1 MGAAWSAVKV
11 EHAPRSHYWYRLVVL
26 SRWSVRTQRLVSIH
40 NGVAMA
46 VTVDQPSRP
55 IRILVVDGHSTITQL
70 RTPML
75 HDVAQACRRAAT
87 AGTSFDLVAGDFN
100 AVARSV
106 GFDAL
111 GAVAGGYTQAA
122 HASTGWRTTW
132 PVPLPLYDI
141 DHVWVRH
148 GLILSCDLFANCA
161 SDHRGQLVRLALGD
175 HRRAPARSI
184 RPARLE
190 RCRGGG
196 YAARAGTRGDSSG
209 SRLFSGTQSQ
219 RGQSPAPGTAKP
231 SPRSTD
237 RASARRP
244 VLRAPSMTDTRR
256 LAAHRCLP
264 LPGRHQHLSLVLRLR
279 AQPLTPAVDQH

>member
-26 SRWSVRTQRLVSIH
+26 SRWAVRKQRLVSIH

-46 VTVDQPSRP
+46 VTVDRPGRP

-87 AGTSFDLVAGDFN
+87 AGTPFDLVAGDLN

-111 GAVAGGYTQAA
+111 GAVAGGYTLAA
-122 HASTGWRTTW
+122 HASTGWRATW

-148 GLILSCDLFANCA
+148 GLPILSCDLFANRA

-175 HRRAPARSI
+175 HRRAPAR
-184 RPARLE
+184 PN
-190 RCRGGG
+190 
-196 YAARAGTRGDSSG
+196 YPFDPPG
-209 SRLFSGTQSQ
+209 SNDAVGAVMQ
-219 RGQSPAPGTAKP
+219 
-231 SPRSTD
+231 
-237 RASARRP
+237 
-244 VLRAPSMTDTRR
+244 
-256 LAAHRCLP
+256 
-264 LPGRHQHLSLVLRLR
+264 PGR
-279 AQPLTPAVDQH
+279 